1 MTSSAPRPEAV
12 RIAVFAKAPI
22 PGEVKTRLAALL
34 GADRA
39 AGLQAGLIRHALST
53 AVQAR
58 VGALELW
65 CAPDVSHPFFER
77 CAKEFGASLKRQEGA
92 DLGERMRRAFDA
104 SFAEGAALI
113 VIGADCPALRSTD
126 LEEAAAQLR
135 THDAVIAP
143 AEDGG
148 YVLVGL
154 ARPAPMLFEGIA
166 WGTSAVMGETRSKLA
181 RAGVRFKELAT
192 FWDVDRPEDYA
203 RLQQVGLLA
212 EVLS

>member
-22 PGEVKTRLAALL
+22 AGEVKTRLAALL
-34 GADRA
+34 GADGA
-39 AGLQAGLIRHALST
+39 AGLQAGLVRHALST
-53 AVQAR
+53 AMQAR

-65 CAPDVSHPFFER
+65 CAPDASHPFFER
-77 CAKEFGASLKRQEGA
+77 CAREFGASLKRQEGA

-104 SFAEGAALI
+104 SFAAGAALI
-113 VIGADCPALRSTD
+113 IIGADCPALRSTD

-135 THDAVIAP
+135 AHDAVIAP

-154 ARPAPMLFEGIA
+154 ARAAPMLFDGIA

-181 RAGVRFKELAT
+181 QAGVRWKELAT

-203 RLQQVGLLA
+203 RLQREGLLA

>member
-1 MTSSAPRPEAV
+1 MTSSAPRPETV
-12 RIAVFAKAPI
+12 RVAVFAKAPV
-22 PGEVKTRLAALL
+22 PGEVKTRLAVLL
-34 GADRA
+34 GADGA
-39 AGLQAGLIRHALST
+39 AGLQAGLVRHALST

-65 CAPDVSHPFFER
+65 CAPDVGHPFFER
-77 CAKEFGASLKRQEGA
+77 CAKEFRASLRRQEGA

-104 SFAEGAALI
+104 SFAGGAALI
-113 VIGADCPALRSTD
+113 IIGADCPALRSSD
-126 LEEAAAQLR
+126 LEQAAAALR

-154 ARPAPMLFEGIA
+154 ARPAPMLFEAIA
-166 WGTSAVMGETRSKLA
+166 WGSSAVMGQTRAKLA
-181 RAGVRFKELAT
+181 QAGVRWKELAT
-192 FWDVDRPEDYA
+192 FWDVDRPEDYL
-203 RLQQVGLLA
+203 RLQQEGLLA